1 MALASAGARADGS
14 TSGFLVAYGTLAS
27 FCCGDDVKRGSAAT
41 LDHQR
46 SRVDRLVAANVAG
59 LHLEAKLLHSGSVNF
74 AALLASNAQHGSDGG
89 ACGSSN
95 GVGSVVLAG
104 AAGRARPDRRRAA
117 AITDCG

>member
-59 LHLEAKLLHSGSVNF
+59 LHLEAKLLHSGSVNLHF
-74 AALLASNAQHGSDGG
+74 CSTACFSCKYKLVLLGPWCAWVVQCRQRWRCCSG
-89 ACGSSN
+89 ARWRT
-95 GVGSVVLAG
+95 V
-104 AAGRARPDRRRAA
+104 
-117 AITDCG
+117 

>member
-59 LHLEAKLLHSGSVNF
+59 LHLEAKLLHSGSVNLHF
-74 AALLASNAQHGSDGG
+74 CST
-89 ACGSSN
+89 
-95 GVGSVVLAG
+95 AG
-104 AAGRARPDRRRAA
+104 
-117 AITDCG
+117 ISCKSKLV